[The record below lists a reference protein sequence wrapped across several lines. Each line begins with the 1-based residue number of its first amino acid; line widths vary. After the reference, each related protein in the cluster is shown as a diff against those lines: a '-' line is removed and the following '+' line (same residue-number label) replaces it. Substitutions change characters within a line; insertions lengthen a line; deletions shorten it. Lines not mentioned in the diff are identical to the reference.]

1 MIKGLYEVHLQVSDP
16 ARAIEFYQKLGLQL
30 ALQEDNTAFM
40 WIVPRQSWIGLWQA
54 EIPHLATKHLA
65 FQIDYADMQ
74 HAFAWLKQLGITPV
88 RHKTFEPIE
97 PVVRPMQANGSVY
110 FNDPDANLLELI
122 CNLPEA
128 PRDLPMMYLSEWEK
142 LAAMRA

>member
-1 MIKGLYEVHLQVSDP
+1 MIKGLYEVHLQVSDL
-16 ARAIEFYQKLGLQL
+16 ARAIAFYQKLGLQL
-30 ALQEDNTAFM
+30 ALREGDTAFM

-54 EIPHLATKHLA
+54 EIPQIATKHLA
-65 FQIDYADMQ
+65 FQIGYAEMKR
-74 HAFAWLKQLGITPV
+74 AFAWLQQLGIKAV

-97 PVVRPMQANGSVY
+97 PVVRPMQANCSVY
-110 FNDPDANLLELI
+110 FNDPDDNLLELI

-142 LAAMRA
+142 LPDMRA